1 LQDFFDR
8 KNEEVKGRQRFTKT
22 EFFKPNRVHI
32 SAALRRQLCDLAT
45 QNKTRFG
52 LITAGLGENSFE
64 LDEYFDVGCRSGP
77 ILHLYPDFRK
87 LHKTKRYLEMI
98 GKAISHSRKR

>member
-1 LQDFFDR
+1 
-8 KNEEVKGRQRFTKT
+8 
-22 EFFKPNRVHI
+22 
-32 SAALRRQLCDLAT
+32 
-45 QNKTRFG
+45 